1 MQFEFSDKAAVVT
14 GAGSGIGRAS
24 AIEFARHGARV
35 AIADIDLHGAEE
47 TAQTISELG
56 GTCLV
61 IQTDVSDAE
70 SVRGMIDVI
79 VSEFGGLDYAH
90 NNAGTEGQIDSSRGT
105 LETSE
110 EEWDRLLAINLKGV
124 WLCMRAEIPHM
135 LERGG
140 GAIVNSGS
148 ISSLVGSTAG
158 FVAYSA
164 SKSGILGLTRSAAL
178 EFASRGIR
186 VNTVCPGYIET
197 PLWQKYIDE
206 DESVRDT
213 ITNRQPIGRLG
224 TAEEVAQAVAW
235 LCSEASGLVTG
246 VALPLDGGFTAM

>member
-90 NNAGTEGQIDSSRGT
+90 NNAGTEGQVDSSRGT

-197 PLWQKYIDE
+197 PMTQTL
-206 DESVRDT
+206 
-213 ITNRQPIGRLG
+213 RQGRHAEPGAIGDRIREQHKLG
-224 TAEEVAQAVAW
+224 R
-235 LCSEASGLVTG
+235 
-246 VALPLDGGFTAM
+246 